1 MSRYTEG
8 IHITYPWESWT
19 NKEDEAKEKAR
30 SLQKTAN
37 GEFVPSDYR
46 LQALVRQFRAN
57 GISKRLK
64 EDITEALRERPVE
77 PDIWR
82 RRARLLLQSAGWL
95 DMDKFIQHRP
105 PLEEV
110 GFWKRP
116 TPPQRKPARASK
128 YLPTSIGN

>member
-1 MSRYTEG
+1 M
-8 IHITYPWESWT
+8 
-19 NKEDEAKEKAR
+19 
-30 SLQKTAN
+30 
-37 GEFVPSDYR
+37 PSDYR
-46 LQALVRQFRAN
+46 LQTLARQFFAN

-64 EDITEALRERPVE
+64 EEISEALKARHVE

-82 RRARLLLQSAGWL
+82 RRARMLLQSAGWL

-116 TPPQRKPARASK
+116 TPPQRKPGHEFP
-128 YLPTSIGN
+128 Y